1 MATYVTSFVC
11 TESTIPNR
19 WARMQRSQLCDDCHR
34 EPAVCLVAR
43 PQSASLKPI
52 YQPRCPH
59 SSTFSRIT
67 ETIPNTQGFF
77 IPQGQSDLRCISE
90 AHGFTPVRRGI
101 RIVSLGESTHG
112 YPHLSSQSAR

>member
-19 WARMQRSQLCDDCHR
+19 WARMLRSQLCDDCHR

-43 PQSASLKPI
+43 PQSASLKAI

-67 ETIPNTQGFF
+67 ETIPNTQGFL
-77 IPQGQSDLRCISE
+77 S
-90 AHGFTPVRRGI
+90 RR
-101 RIVSLGESTHG
+101 VSLICDAFRKRVASPRCGEE
-112 YPHLSSQSAR
+112 SALFH